1 MAGPESKAVWK
12 KHQEHLWPS
21 VRAYYDE
28 PLALVE
34 GDGLVV
40 KDADGNEYLDFFG
53 GILTVSVGHR
63 NPTVNRAI
71 TDQVDRILH
80 TSTLY
85 PSLPMVELA
94 EALARLAPGDLETAF
109 FTPSGTD
116 ADETAVMLAQIFT
129 GQQEIIA
136 LRHCY
141 SGRSFM
147 ARAMTAHAPW
157 RMVSTQLSFFKHA
170 HAPYCYRCDL
180 GLEYPSCEMRCARD
194 IESLIQTTTVGK
206 IAGFIAEPIQGVG
219 GFVTPPKEYFEV
231 ATGIIKNYGGL
242 FICDEVQT
250 GFARTGGKMW
260 GIQHYGVQPDIMT
273 MAKGIANGLPLGAAI
288 TRPQIAERMT
298 GMTISTFGG
307 NPVSCAA
314 AVATLKVIEG
324 EGLLQRVETL
334 GKRFKDGL
342 ESLQRDFPK
351 VIGDVRGKGLMLA
364 LELVVDETAGDR
376 TPNVGATAA
385 FFEASRRR
393 GLLVGKGGL
402 YGNVLRIAPPMTVDE
417 GQIDDA
423 LEILAESFRE
433 ITA

>member
-12 KHQEHLWPS
+12 RHEKHLWPS
-21 VRAYYDE
+21 VRAYYGE

-40 KDADGNEYLDFFG
+40 RDADGNEYLDFFG

-71 TDQVDRILH
+71 KEQLDRITH

-94 EALARLAPGDLETAF
+94 ERLARLAPGDLEATF
-109 FTPSGTD
+109 FTASGTD
-116 ADETAVMLAQIFT
+116 ADETAVMLAQVFT
-129 GQQEIIA
+129 GRQEIVA

-147 ARAMTAHAPW
+147 ARALTAHAPW

-170 HAPYCYRCDL
+170 HAPYCYRCDF
-180 GLEYPSCEMRCARD
+180 GLEYPSCDIKCARD
-194 IESLIQTTTVGK
+194 IETLIQTTTVGT

-231 ATGIIKNYGGL
+231 AVGIIEQYGGL

-250 GFARTGGKMW
+250 GFARTGGRMW

-273 MAKGIANGLPLGAAI
+273 VAKGIANGLPLGAAI
-288 TRPQIAERMT
+288 TRPQIAESMT
-298 GMTISTFGG
+298 GMTVSTFGG

-314 AVATLKVIEG
+314 ATATLKVIEG
-324 EGLLQRVETL
+324 EGFLERVERL
-334 GKRFKDGL
+334 GNRLRDGL
-342 ESLQRDFPK
+342 EDLQRDFPQ
-351 VIGDVRGKGLMLA
+351 VIGEVRGRGLMLA
-364 LELVVDETAGDR
+364 LELVVDETVGDR
-376 TPNVGATAA
+376 TPNAGATAELL
-385 FFEASRRR
+385 EATRER
-393 GLLVGKGGL
+393 GLLLGRGGL
-402 YGNVLRIAPPMTVDE
+402 HSNVLRIAPPMTVDE

-423 LEILAESFRE
+423 LEILAESLQA